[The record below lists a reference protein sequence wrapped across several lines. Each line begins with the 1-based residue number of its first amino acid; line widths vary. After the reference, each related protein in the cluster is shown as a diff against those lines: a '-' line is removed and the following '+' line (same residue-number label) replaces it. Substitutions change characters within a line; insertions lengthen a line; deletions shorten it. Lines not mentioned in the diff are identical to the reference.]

1 MFFSGGSDS
10 KLLVWHDAT
19 QSEETKRLDEAEQ
32 NLLAD
37 QQLQNDIRN
46 KRYDK
51 VRTVSVNNITHTPRT
66 HTLYIIDLLILS
78 DINLVKIRSDQRE
91 LRSASPFP
99 PTHTHTKHA
108 NTPPCPLNPG
118 LEDFCR
124 MQHVKISSLCICWPY
139 CVTRHGDGLRLAGMY
154 RISPF
159 PAPIPLS

>member
-51 VRTVSVNNITHTPRT
+51 VRTVSVH
-66 HTLYIIDLLILS
+66 
-78 DINLVKIRSDQRE
+78 
-91 LRSASPFP
+91 
-99 PTHTHTKHA
+99 HTHTSHA
-108 NTPPCPLNPG
+108 HTVYN
-118 LEDFCR
+118 
-124 MQHVKISSLCICWPY
+124 
-139 CVTRHGDGLRLAGMY
+139 
-154 RISPF
+154 
-159 PAPIPLS
+159 

>member
-51 VRTVSVNNITHTPRT
+51 VRTVSVRTNTYCFKYSPPPPRT
-66 HTLYIIDLLILS
+66 HTYIYTHILYMSDELIS
-78 DINLVKIRSDQRE
+78 I
-91 LRSASPFP
+91 
-99 PTHTHTKHA
+99 
-108 NTPPCPLNPG
+108 
-118 LEDFCR
+118 
-124 MQHVKISSLCICWPY
+124 
-139 CVTRHGDGLRLAGMY
+139 
-154 RISPF
+154 
-159 PAPIPLS
+159 

>member
-51 VRTVSVNNITHTPRT
+51 VRTVSVHNIART
-66 HTLYIIDLLILS
+66 H
-78 DINLVKIRSDQRE
+78 
-91 LRSASPFP
+91 
-99 PTHTHTKHA
+99 
-108 NTPPCPLNPG
+108 
-118 LEDFCR
+118 
-124 MQHVKISSLCICWPY
+124 CI
-139 CVTRHGDGLRLAGMY
+139 
-154 RISPF
+154 
-159 PAPIPLS
+159 

>member
-51 VRTVSVNNITHTPRT
+51 VRTVSVHNITHTSHAYT
-66 HTLYIIDLLILS
+66 VYNWLV
-78 DINLVKIRSDQRE
+78 DIE
-91 LRSASPFP
+91 
-99 PTHTHTKHA
+99 
-108 NTPPCPLNPG
+108 
-118 LEDFCR
+118 
-124 MQHVKISSLCICWPY
+124 
-139 CVTRHGDGLRLAGMY
+139 
-154 RISPF
+154 
-159 PAPIPLS
+159 

>member
-51 VRTVSVNNITHTPRT
+51 VRTVSVHNITPRT
-66 HTLYIIDLLILS
+66 HTLYIID
-78 DINLVKIRSDQRE
+78 
-91 LRSASPFP
+91 
-99 PTHTHTKHA
+99 
-108 NTPPCPLNPG
+108 
-118 LEDFCR
+118 
-124 MQHVKISSLCICWPY
+124 
-139 CVTRHGDGLRLAGMY
+139 
-154 RISPF
+154 
-159 PAPIPLS
+159 